1 MATERATRRRGSTK
15 DNVFRMPGS
24 EAASREEVARRAFEI
39 FQSRGS
45 DHGRDFEDWLQAERE
60 VSERR
65 RETTDREAS

>member
-1 MATERATRRRGSTK
+1 MATERASRKRSSTG
-15 DNVFRMPGS
+15 NVIRMPGS
-24 EAASREEVARRAFEI
+24 DPARQEEIARRAYEI

-65 RETTDREAS
+65 RQVTDREAS

>member
-1 MATERATRRRGSTK
+1 
-15 DNVFRMPGS
+15 MPGS
-24 EAASREEVARRAFEI
+24 EAASREEIARRAFEI

-65 RETTDREAS
+65 RQTTDREAS